1 MSPAGTPGTSGKD
14 IEEITAPDFG
24 AHSCL
29 GLPMQETHSRS
40 TNPDI
45 YTIRRRARCTQEQ
58 FADALGIPANTVR
71 SWEQRRK
78 RPSGAARTLLRLIEQ
93 KPELLEALQT
103 AAT

>member
-1 MSPAGTPGTSGKD
+1 VLGIVAPPMSD
-14 IEEITAPDFG
+14 
-24 AHSCL
+24 
-29 GLPMQETHSRS
+29 
-40 TNPDI
+40 PDI
-45 YTIRRRARCTQEQ
+45 YAIRRRAHRTQEQ
-58 FADALGIPANTVR
+58 FADALGIPATTVR

>member
-1 MSPAGTPGTSGKD
+1 MGD
-14 IEEITAPDFG
+14 D
-24 AHSCL
+24 
-29 GLPMQETHSRS
+29 
-40 TNPDI
+40 PDI
-45 YTIRRRARCTQEQ
+45 YAIRRRARRTQEQ

-71 SWEQRRK
+71 SWEQQRK

>member
-1 MSPAGTPGTSGKD
+1 LALQSDYVFPICNAVDSSAKVKWIGCANELNASYAADGY
-14 IEEITAPDFG
+14 A
-24 AHSCL
+24 
-29 GLPMQETHSRS
+29 
-40 TNPDI
+40 
-45 YTIRRRARCTQEQ
+45 IRRRARRTQEQ

>member
-1 MSPAGTPGTSGKD
+1 MRSPAGTQAKIIEDNYRSDFRGALVLGK
-14 IEEITAPDFG
+14 
-24 AHSCL
+24 HS
-29 GLPMQETHSRS
+29 MQETHSRS

-45 YTIRRRARCTQEQ
+45 YAIRRRTHRTQEQ

-93 KPELLEALQT
+93 KPELLEAQT
-103 AAT
+103 AAK

>member
-1 MSPAGTPGTSGKD
+1 
-14 IEEITAPDFG
+14 
-24 AHSCL
+24 
-29 GLPMQETHSRS
+29 MQETHSKAVQRFGS
-40 TNPDI
+40 LDV
-45 YTIRRRARCTQEQ
+45 YAIRRRAHFTQEQ